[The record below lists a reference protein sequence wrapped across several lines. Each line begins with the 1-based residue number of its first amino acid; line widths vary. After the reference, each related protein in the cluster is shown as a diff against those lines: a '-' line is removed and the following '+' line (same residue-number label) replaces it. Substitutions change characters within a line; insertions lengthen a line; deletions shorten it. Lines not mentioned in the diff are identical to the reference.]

1 MLITFGFSK
10 IKPIEICVMQKSTTL
25 SDKQVKFLNSS
36 EWECIRVRADSGS
49 VSYSPLQSLRRTGW
63 LPGYFVLDMLFYYLM
78 TLPI

>member
-10 IKPIEICVMQKSTTL
+10 IKPIEICVKQKSTTL

-49 VSYSPLQSLRRTGW
+49 VPYSPLQSLPRTGW
-63 LPGYFVLDMLFYYLM
+63 LPGYFVLDTLFYYLM